1 MASSSSVSIGDA
13 LVRVQGQERYRAL
26 TRRLRDAG
34 RKDLQRQLSK
44 AIRREGAP
52 ALADVKR
59 AWMTV
64 DVTPPQGSAGKST
77 GLRARV
83 SAATRIAILQRGIRI
98 QVAGKKVDPRY
109 GKSLAYYLNAMPQRR
124 GWRHPVF
131 GRRANPQDWQEQR
144 GEEVFLK
151 TLRRHE
157 EPWRSGIRRVMD
169 DFAQRIEG

>member
-1 MASSSSVSIGDA
+1 MASVGEA

-26 TRRLRDAG
+26 SRRLRDSG
-34 RKDLQRQLSK
+34 RRDLQRQLSK
-44 AIRREGAP
+44 AIRREGAT

-64 DVTPPQGSAGKST
+64 DVTPPVGSAGKST

-83 SAATRIAILQRGIRI
+83 SNATRISILQRGIRI

-124 GWRHPVF
+124 GWRHPIF
-131 GRRANPQDWQEQR
+131 GRRARPQDWAEQR
-144 GEEVFLK
+144 GEEVFIS
-151 TLRRHE
+151 TLRGHE
-157 EPWRSGIRRVMD
+157 RQWRSGIERIMD

>member
-1 MASSSSVSIGDA
+1 MASIGEA
-13 LVRVQGQERYRAL
+13 LVRVQGQEKYRAL
-26 TRRLRDAG
+26 SRRLRESG
-34 RKDLQRQLSK
+34 RRDLQRQLSR

-83 SAATRIAILQRGIRI
+83 SNATRISILQRGIRV

-109 GKSLAYYLNAMPQRR
+109 GRSLAYYLNAMPRR
-124 GWRHPVF
+124 RSWRHPVF
-131 GRRANPQDWQEQR
+131 GNREVWAAQR
-144 GEEVFLK
+144 GEEVFFK
-151 TLRRHE
+151 TLGRHE
-157 EPWRSGIRRVMD
+157 RQWRSGIERVMD
-169 DFAQRIEG
+169 DFARRIEG